1 MIHGRRATKEAN
13 LRQACQSANED
24 WLADRFEEHRAHLR
38 AVAYRML
45 GSRNDAEDAVQEAW
59 LRLSRSDSSD
69 VNNLGGWLTTV
80 VARIAL
86 DMLRSRT
93 SRREDPVSEVPPA
106 PSHNGTSVTQP
117 EDAIMIADSLGPAML
132 VILET
137 LSPAERIA
145 FVLHDMF
152 AVPFDEIAPIVGRSP
167 AATRQLASR
176 ARHRVQGAGP
186 AGTVERSRAR
196 RTVEAF
202 LSASRDGDFGALL
215 ALLDPDVV
223 LTADADAV
231 RVGASEVRGSRAVAE
246 TFAGRARAAQLALIN
261 GQPGLV
267 WASGGKARVVFGFTV
282 AEDKITVIQLLAN
295 SATLNELDLVLLDE

>member
-1 MIHGRRATKEAN
+1 MA
-13 LRQACQSANED
+13 QDD
-24 WLADRFEEHRAHLR
+24 WLADRFEEQRSHLR

-45 GSRNDAEDAVQEAW
+45 GSVNDADDAVQEAW
-59 LRLSRSDSSD
+59 IRLSRSDTSA
-69 VNNLGGWLTTV
+69 VENLGGWLTTV

-93 SRREDPVSEVPPA
+93 SRREELVSEVLADPGA
-106 PSHNGTSVTQP
+106 NGSSGPQP
-117 EDAIMIADSLGPAML
+117 DEEAVIADSLGPAML
-132 VILET
+132 VVLET

-176 ARHRVQGAGP
+176 ARHRVQGVDA
-186 AGTVERSRAR
+186 AGTVDHNRAR

-202 LSASRDGDFGALL
+202 LAASRSGDFGALL
-215 ALLDPDVV
+215 ALLDPEVV
-223 LTADADAV
+223 LSADTDAV
-231 RVGASEVRGSRAVAE
+231 RVGAAELVRGAQAVAE
-246 TFAGRARAAQLALIN
+246 TFSGRARAAQLALIN

-267 WASGGKARVVFGFTV
+267 WAPAGGPRVVFGFAF
-282 AEDKITVIQLLAN
+282 AENKITAIELLAN
-295 SATLNELDLVLLDE
+295 STTLAELDLELL

>member
-1 MIHGRRATKEAN
+1 MA
-13 LRQACQSANED
+13 QDD
-24 WLADRFEEHRAHLR
+24 WLADRFEEHRPHIR
-38 AVAYRML
+38 TVAYRML
-45 GSRNDAEDAVQEAW
+45 GSANDAEDAVQEAW
-59 LRLSRSDSSD
+59 IRLSRSDSNA
-69 VNNLGGWLTTV
+69 VENLGGWLTTV

-93 SRREDPVSEVPPA
+93 SRREEPVSEVPAEPA
-106 PSHNGTSVTQP
+106 HNDTSDTQP
-117 EDAIMIADSLGPAML
+117 EEAVMIADSLGPAML

-152 AVPFDEIAPIVGRSP
+152 AVPFDEIGPIVGRSP
-167 AATRQLASR
+167 AAARQLASR
-176 ARHRVQGAGP
+176 ARHRVQGADP
-186 AGTVERSRAR
+186 AGAVDRSRAR

-215 ALLDPDVV
+215 ALLDPEVV

-231 RVGASEVRGSRAVAE
+231 RVGASQVRGSQAVAE
-246 TFAGRARAAQLALIN
+246 TFAGRARAARLAWIN

-267 WASGGKARVVFGFTV
+267 WAPGGKAQVVFGFTV
-282 AEDKITVIQLLAN
+282 EEDKITAIQLLAN
-295 SATLNELDLVLLDE
+295 SATLDDLDIVLISK

>member
-1 MIHGRRATKEAN
+1 M
-13 LRQACQSANED
+13 SED
-24 WLADRFEEHRAHLR
+24 EWLADRFEEHRTHLR

-45 GSRNDAEDAVQEAW
+45 GSVTDAEDAVQESW
-59 LRLSRSDSSD
+59 IRLSRSDSSA
-69 VNNLGGWLTTV
+69 VENLGGWLTTV

-93 SRREDPVSEVPPA
+93 SRREDPVAEVPA
-106 PSHNGTSVTQP
+106 ATGANGPSGSQP
-117 EDAIMIADSLGPAML
+117 EEAIMIADSLGPAML
-132 VILET
+132 VVLQT

-152 AVPFDEIAPIVGRSP
+152 AAPFEDIAPIIDRSP

-176 ARHRVQGAGP
+176 ARHRVQGADPGG
-186 AGTVERSRAR
+186 AVDHRRAR

-202 LSASRDGDFGALL
+202 LAASRSGEFGALL
-215 ALLDPDVV
+215 KLLNPDVV

-231 RVGASEVRGSRAVAE
+231 QLGASHLLRGSQAVAE

-267 WASGGKARVVFGFTV
+267 WAPDGKPRVVFGFTV
-282 AEDKITVIQLLAN
+282 AEDKITAIQMLAN
-295 SATLNELDLVLLDE
+295 PTTVDELDLVLLARAPNAARQGFP

>member
-1 MIHGRRATKEAN
+1 MA
-13 LRQACQSANED
+13 QDD
-24 WLADRFEEHRAHLR
+24 WLADRFEEHRRHLR
-38 AVAYRML
+38 TVAYRML
-45 GSRNDAEDAVQEAW
+45 GSPNDAEDAVQEAW
-59 LRLSRSDSSD
+59 IRLSRSDSNA
-69 VNNLGGWLTTV
+69 VENLGGWLTTV

-93 SRREDPVSEVPPA
+93 SRREVPAEPA
-106 PSHNGTSVTQP
+106 HNGSSDTHPV
-117 EDAIMIADSLGPAML
+117 DAIIIADALGPAML

-152 AVPFDEIAPIVGRSP
+152 AVPFDEIGPIVGRSP
-167 AATRQLASR
+167 AAARQLASR
-176 ARHRVQGAGP
+176 ARHRVQGADA
-186 AGTVERSRAR
+186 AGAVDRSRAR

-215 ALLDPDVV
+215 ALLDPEVV

-231 RVGASEVRGSRAVAE
+231 RVGASQVRGSQAVAE
-246 TFAGRARAAQLALIN
+246 TFAGRARAARLALIN

-267 WASGGKARVVFGFTV
+267 WAPAGKAQVVFGFTV
-282 AEDKITVIQLLAN
+282 EEDKITAIQLLAN
-295 SATLNELDLVLLDE
+295 SATLDDLDIVLMSN

>member
-1 MIHGRRATKEAN
+1 MAQDE
-13 LRQACQSANED
+13 
-24 WLADRFEEHRAHLR
+24 WLADRFEEHRPHLR
-38 AVAYRML
+38 TVAYRML
-45 GSRNDAEDAVQEAW
+45 GSANDAEDAVQEAW
-59 LRLSRSDSSD
+59 IRLSRSDSNA
-69 VNNLGGWLTTV
+69 VENLGGWLTTV

-93 SRREDPVSEVPPA
+93 SRREEPVSEVPPEPA
-106 PSHNGTSVTQP
+106 HDGTPGTQP
-117 EDAIMIADSLGPAML
+117 EEAIMIADSLGPAML

-152 AVPFDEIAPIVGRSP
+152 AVPFDEIGPIVGRSP
-167 AATRQLASR
+167 AAARQLASR
-176 ARHRVQGAGP
+176 ARHRVQGADP
-186 AGTVERSRAR
+186 AGAVDRSRAR

-215 ALLDPDVV
+215 ALLDPEVV

-231 RVGASEVRGSRAVAE
+231 RVGASQVRGSQAVAE
-246 TFAGRARAAQLALIN
+246 TFAGRARAARLAWIN

-267 WASGGKARVVFGFTV
+267 WAPGGKAQVVFGFTV
-282 AEDKITVIQLLAN
+282 EEDKITAIQLLAN
-295 SATLNELDLVLLDE
+295 SATLDDLDIVLISK